1 MAVNTCVKNRIDSLA
16 KVIRIVTV
24 PPVMILALLITLY
37 SLGKEIFAGK
47 TDMIVAV
54 VGLVIL
60 PLAAYP
66 VHRFIPELHDGGRE
80 KQRKLAFI
88 FSLAGYVLCF
98 VYAFF
103 YGTVRIKQIF
113 LTYFTTVVILTIF
126 NRLFGIRASGHT
138 ASSIS
143 PCVFVFSF
151 GYVFAGIL
159 FAILFCMSVWA
170 SLYLKRHKAVDVA
183 MGVTSFVIAFVL
195 VYVYTGYLI

>member
-113 LTYFTTVVILTIF
+113 LTYFTTVVILAIF

-143 PCVFVFSF
+143 PCVFAFSF

-195 VYVYTGYLI
+195 AYVYTGYLI